1 MLTEEH
7 ALELEVEVQWMSKAR
22 RHFGPA
28 VSPIGE
34 GAEKDMESRGLE
46 HWASWEP
53 LPFRIRTMGLPLV
66 FRVMQVRSRI

>member
-1 MLTEEH
+1 MTEER

-22 RHFGPA
+22 RHSGPA
-28 VSPIGE
+28 VSPTGE

-53 LPFRIRTMGLPLV
+53 LPFGIRTVGLPLV